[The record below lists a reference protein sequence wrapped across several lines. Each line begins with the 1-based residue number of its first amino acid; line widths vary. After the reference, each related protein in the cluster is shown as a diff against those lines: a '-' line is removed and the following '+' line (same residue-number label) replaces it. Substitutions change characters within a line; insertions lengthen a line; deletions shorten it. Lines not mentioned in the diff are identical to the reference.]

1 MRAGGFSRE
10 NTRTCVAGFVAGL
23 LRKLSA
29 QVPPHPQ
36 NPNLY
41 KVMVKTVY

>member
-1 MRAGGFSRE
+1 MRVGGFSRE
-10 NTRTCVAGFVAGL
+10 
-23 LRKLSA
+23 KI
-29 QVPPHPQ
+29 PPHPQ